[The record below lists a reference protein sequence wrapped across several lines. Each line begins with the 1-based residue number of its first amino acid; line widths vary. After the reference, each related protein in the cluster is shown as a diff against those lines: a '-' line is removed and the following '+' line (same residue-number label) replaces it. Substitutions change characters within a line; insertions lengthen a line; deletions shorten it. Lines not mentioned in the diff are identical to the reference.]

1 MKPSSRPQTL
11 ALGLLLLDCSAAADG
26 DPVVAADGDPVVE
39 TKGGELRG
47 TTAKSFLGNDIFSFK
62 GKKYSTDA
70 INIYL
75 CYN

>member
-1 MKPSSRPQTL
+1 MKPSSRLQTL
-11 ALGLLLLDCSAAADG
+11 ALGLLLLTCSAAADG
-26 DPVVAADGDPVVE
+26 GPVVA
-39 TKGGELRG
+39 TMGGELRG

-75 CYN
+75 CHN